1 MSVGVRPCGEFARG
15 YPEDERVLKT
25 RFVRTSMAAFIGLLF
40 VLPFIAGG
48 YVLAI
53 VSGILIAVVGAT
65 GLNILTG
72 YTGLISVG
80 QGAFMGVGAYTVA
93 VLATVWNIPFWL
105 TLPAAGLVTAAVG
118 VVFGLPSLRLKG
130 FYLAIATLAAQFILD
145 YTFMNWE
152 SVTKGPVGILVPR
165 PALLGHTLANDAE
178 FYYFLLVPAVLGVVV
193 ARNLFRTHV
202 GRALIAV
209 RDQDLAAEILGV
221 NVLKMKL
228 VAFALS
234 SFFAGV
240 AGGLVAYYTT
250 SVAPGAFNLSLS
262 IDYLAMIIIG
272 GLGTSIGPILGAVF
286 VLLIPDVLQH
296 LIEMLRN
303 VVDVSYTFAALRE
316 IIFGLF
322 IIGFLIGK
330 PEGLARFWRDFRA
343 YWKLWPFAY

>member
-1 MSVGVRPCGEFARG
+1 MSVVARPCGEFVRS

-25 RFVRTSMAAFIGLLF
+25 RFVRATTAAFIALLL
-40 VLPFIAGG
+40 VLPFVAGG

-53 VSGILIAVVGAT
+53 VSGVLIAVVGAT

-80 QGAFMGVGAYTVA
+80 QGGFMGVGAYTVA
-93 VLATVWNIPFWL
+93 VLATTWGVPFWL
-105 TLPAAGLVTAAVG
+105 TVPAGGLLAAAVG
-118 VVFGLPSLRLKG
+118 VLFGLPSLRLKG

-152 SVTKGPVGILVPR
+152 SVTKGAVGILVPR
-165 PALLGHTLANDAE
+165 PAILGRTLTNDAE
-178 FYYFLLVPAVLGVVV
+178 FYYFLLVPAVIALAV
-193 ARNLFRTHV
+193 ARNLLRTHV
-202 GRALIAV
+202 GRALVAV
-209 RDQDLAAEILGV
+209 RDQDIAAEMLGV

-234 SFFAGV
+234 SFFAGT
-240 AGGLVAYYTT
+240 AGGLLAYYTT
-250 SVAPGAFNLSLS
+250 SVAPAAFNLSLS

-272 GLGTSIGPILGAVF
+272 GLGTTLGPVLGAAF
-286 VLLIPDVLQH
+286 VLSIPDVLQW
-296 LIEMLRN
+296 LIEALKH

-316 IIFGLF
+316 IVFGLF
-322 IIGFLIGK
+322 IIGFLLGK
-330 PEGLARFWRDFRA
+330 PDGLARFWRDFRA